1 MAKQTANDTDKKL
14 NAAVLFTAIMGASI
28 GVLAIYT
35 NQYGDSSFTDA
46 LRVIALAGTMVGGV
60 AAGLIHYGGKK

>member
-1 MAKQTANDTDKKL
+1 
-14 NAAVLFTAIMGASI
+14 MGASI

-60 AAGLIHYGGKK
+60 AAGLTTMVARSRLLPSLEHQSLAAKHDCN